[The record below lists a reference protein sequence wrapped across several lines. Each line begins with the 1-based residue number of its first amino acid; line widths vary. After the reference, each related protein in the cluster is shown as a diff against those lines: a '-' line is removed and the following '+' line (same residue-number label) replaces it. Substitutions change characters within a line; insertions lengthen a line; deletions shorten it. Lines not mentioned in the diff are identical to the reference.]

1 MFFQV
6 IDLGATFEAA
16 VSLSKGDGQPTIT
29 LGTYNTSAEAEA
41 ELERWSTGVP
51 FLTLRKRFEAMGA

>member
-16 VSLSKGDGQPTIT
+16 VSPDKGDGQPTIT
-29 LGTYNTSAEAEA
+29 LGTFGTSEEAEA
-41 ELERWSTGVP
+41 ELARWSEGQP
-51 FLTLRKRFEAMGA
+51 FLSLKRRFEAMGV